1 MVKKLISFVTL
12 RSSIVLTATVVAALR
27 AVGALIYRPL
37 LVEKT
42 TPGFLLYLFLSG
54 VLWLVVG
61 VWLLLKFWQ
70 ENKAP
75 EKQMALAALL
85 YGIWYWG
92 ERLWLQSMPGN
103 TPFAFI
109 ITLVL
114 QAIFWLPIILP
125 TTVHAHLFPKGESYE

>member
-1 MVKKLISFVTL
+1 MKKLISFVTL

-37 LVEKT
+37 LVEKI
-42 TPGFLLYLFLSG
+42 TPGSLLYLFLSG

-70 ENKAP
+70 ENKAA

-92 ERLWLQSMPGN
+92 ERLWLQPMPGN
-103 TPFAFI
+103 APFALVM
-109 ITLVL
+109 TLVL
-114 QAIFWLPIILP
+114 EAVFWLPISLP
-125 TTVHAHLFPKGESYE
+125 LVHAHLFPKGESYE